1 MTWKGLYLQ
10 YLVSQFG
17 DRVLGGLSSWC
28 PGQMWL
34 GVSSHPHLGKGPC
47 SSPFLLPGRGG
58 TLSSKGGKR
67 GAHCQLEG
75 PPGTLVHPR
84 RGVAAGPGLR
94 HQHQK
99 QDWKPDLCLLVVCAP
114 LEARDPRLFE
124 GQAPC
129 AAVFPSLST
138 PFCSS
143 RLGPLNVDCLFRT

>member
-1 MTWKGLYLQ
+1 MVRALSSVSCKPVWRPGARWFVQ
-10 YLVSQFG
+10 LVSRTDVARSFQ
-17 DRVLGGLSSWC
+17 
-28 PGQMWL
+28 P
-34 GVSSHPHLGKGPC
+34 
-47 SSPFLLPGRGG
+47 SSPWQRTMQLSPPTSWEGRDPLLQ
-58 TLSSKGGKR
+58 GGKQ

-75 PPGTLVHPR
+75 PPGTHVHPR

-94 HQHQK
+94 HQHQN
-99 QDWKPDLCLLVVCAP
+99 QDWKPDLCLLVICAP

-129 AAVFPSLST
+129 AAVFPSPST